1 MATAR
6 SRRCSVCDIDWPLAE
21 DFKKCKKCKK
31 CGGETWQ
38 NDDKPLSWAEAQTLI
53 RHVEEHATNEA
64 QRRDEFEKKQQE
76 FELYYADRAV
86 KEFRAQLE
94 AL

>member
-6 SRRCSVCDIDWPLAE
+6 SRRCSVCDIDWPLGDMWKECA
-21 DFKKCKKCKK
+21 K

-38 NDDKPLSWAEAQTLI
+38 NDDAPLTWDQAKALVSKIEAE
-53 RHVEEHATNEA
+53 ATNEA
-64 QRRDEFEKKQQE
+64 QRRDAFEKNRQD
-76 FELYYADRAV
+76 FEIYYAERAV
-86 KEFRAQLE
+86 KEFRAELE